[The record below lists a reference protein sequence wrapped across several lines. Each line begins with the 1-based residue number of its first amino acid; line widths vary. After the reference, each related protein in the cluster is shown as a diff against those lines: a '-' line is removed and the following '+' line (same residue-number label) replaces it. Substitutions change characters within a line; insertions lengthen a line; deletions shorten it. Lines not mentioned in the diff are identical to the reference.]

1 MPKVG
6 ADAIALVVNVEVRH
20 TMVIVGSATPREL
33 TFLEDEE
40 AVDDLPERSSFGM
53 RTRWVSVS
61 LMFDKPSFCAAL
73 RLMLSLP

>member
-6 ADAIALVVNVEVRH
+6 ADAIPLFVNIEVRH

-40 AVDDLPERSSFGM
+40 TVDTCR
-53 RTRWVSVS
+53 
-61 LMFDKPSFCAAL
+61 
-73 RLMLSLP
+73 

>member
-6 ADAIALVVNVEVRH
+6 ADAIPLFVNVEVRH

-40 AVDDLPERSSFGM
+40 AVDTCR
-53 RTRWVSVS
+53 
-61 LMFDKPSFCAAL
+61 
-73 RLMLSLP
+73 

>member
-40 AVDDLPERSSFGM
+40 AVDTGREVELWDADTLGKR
-53 RTRWVSVS
+53 VV
-61 LMFDKPSFCAAL
+61 DV
-73 RLMLSLP
+73 

>member
-6 ADAIALVVNVEVRH
+6 ADAIPLFVNVEVRH

-40 AVDDLPERSSFGM
+40 AVDTCREVELWDADTLGKR
-53 RTRWVSVS
+53 VV
-61 LMFDKPSFCAAL
+61 DV
-73 RLMLSLP
+73 

>member
-6 ADAIALVVNVEVRH
+6 ADAIPLFVNVEVRH

-40 AVDDLPERSSFGM
+40 MVDTCR
-53 RTRWVSVS
+53 
-61 LMFDKPSFCAAL
+61 
-73 RLMLSLP
+73 

>member
-6 ADAIALVVNVEVRH
+6 ADAIPLVVNVEVRH

-40 AVDDLPERSSFGM
+40 TVNTCREVELWDADTLGKRVVD
-53 RTRWVSVS
+53 V
-61 LMFDKPSFCAAL
+61 
-73 RLMLSLP
+73 

>member
-33 TFLEDEE
+33 TFLEDEKT
-40 AVDDLPERSSFGM
+40 VDACREVELWDADTLGKR
-53 RTRWVSVS
+53 VV
-61 LMFDKPSFCAAL
+61 DV
-73 RLMLSLP
+73 